1 MAQNRPGPGGGRG
14 GGGVNYSLKINM
26 PKPRKASAPKKSKS
40 FTPPLPGMPIKK
52 REYRKVKLSNA
63 QIKQKNLRQKL
74 DLANKRVRDAKK
86 SGDSKELSNAVYQSR
101 LLRSQWKEI
110 SKEVKRIPKRKYS
123 WEK

>member
-1 MAQNRPGPGGGRG
+1 MKKIKPKKVARRIPSIVPKPSGGNGGGGGGR
-14 GGGVNYSLKINM
+14 V
-26 PKPRKASAPKKSKS
+26 
-40 FTPPLPGMPIKK
+40 PLPGMPIKK
-52 REYRKVKLSNA
+52 REYRRVKLSNA
-63 QIKQKNLRQKL
+63 QVKQAELRKKL
-74 DLANKRVRDAKK
+74 DLANKRVNQAKK

>member
-1 MAQNRPGPGGGRG
+1 MAQNIPGGGGRG
-14 GGGVNYSLKINM
+14 GGGVNYFAK
-26 PKPRKASAPKKSKS
+26 PKPKSSSKKSKS

-52 REYRKVKLSNA
+52 REYRRVKLSNA
-63 QIKQKNLRQKL
+63 QVKQAELRKKL
-74 DLANKRVRDAKK
+74 DLANKRVNQAKK